1 MIGHLGEEVE
11 HSQPVE
17 LHPGAG
23 LPAQPP
29 QTVGGGVAPRAVEG
43 GVASTQAHVI
53 VGVVAGNPGLA
64 INLGL
69 DIFATET

>member
-11 HSQPVE
+11 HGEPVE

-29 QTVGGGVAPRAVEG
+29 QTVGGGAAPRAVEG
-43 GVASTQAHVI
+43 SVARAQAHVI
-53 VGVVAGNPGLA
+53 VGVVTRYPGLA
-64 INLGL
+64 IHLRL
-69 DIFATET
+69 DIFATGT